1 MTPCDICVVR
11 NRAICA
17 GLNAEELA
25 VLNTMGRR
33 RTLQPGE
40 ALVWEGDES
49 VLVANVI
56 EGVLQL
62 SSSTQDGREQIVG
75 VVYPSDFIG
84 SPFAGS
90 AGQTVTALTE
100 ARLCVFARPDF
111 DRFAS
116 EHPRL
121 EHKLL
126 ERTLG
131 ELDRTRKWMVLLSRK
146 SAQEKVA
153 SFLLEMSDRLVESGC
168 EGPSERPLRRFEL
181 PFSRQQV
188 ADVLGLTIETVSRQ
202 MTMLKRDGIIALPTR
217 RTVEIVNR
225 AALEDL
231 AG

>member
-1 MTPCDICVVR
+1 MTTCDLCVVR

-17 GLNAEELA
+17 GLNADELA
-25 VLNTMGRR
+25 VLNQMGRR
-33 RTLQPGE
+33 RTLEPGE
-40 ALVWEGDES
+40 ALIWEGDES
-49 VLVANVI
+49 VLVANVV

-62 SSSTQDGREQIVG
+62 SSSTADGREQVVG

-84 SPFAGS
+84 RPFAGS
-90 AGQTVTALTE
+90 AGQTVTALTK

-126 ERTLG
+126 ERTLS

-153 SFLLEMSDRLVESGC
+153 TFLLEMSDKLGESGC
-168 EGPSERPLRRFEL
+168 EVSLKGPLRRFEL

-202 MTMLKRDGIIALPTR
+202 MTLLKRDGIIALPTR
-217 RTVEIVNR
+217 RMVEILDR

-231 AG
+231 TD